1 MNCYKSFTGTPKPP
15 MTKEIEASARRRAV
29 REGQFNLYC
38 INRDLHL
45 FHYRQTYS
53 LYPPL

>member
-1 MNCYKSFTGTPKPP
+1 